1 MLLLGYELLLV
12 LHAEY
17 VPAPVSI
24 QGDLDT
30 GRLAATA
37 ELCQEL
43 AAPLLSLGVV
53 HKGCK
58 KQAELTGTCWSICL
72 NVFLEKIKGQGGKR
86 E

>member
-30 GRLAATA
+30 ARLAVRALPPA
-37 ELCQEL
+37 CILCIAQL
-43 AAPLLSLGVV
+43 CRKLVGSHG
-53 HKGCK
+53 
-58 KQAELTGTCWSICL
+58 
-72 NVFLEKIKGQGGKR
+72 
-86 E
+86 